1 MIGTT
6 EVKLAAIEV
15 TVDGISKINA
25 LQHRVIDRA
34 IKLLVENGLPLDEAT
49 LAVWG
54 PDIEQLA
61 LITKQFKAVSEMTNG
76 L

>member
-1 MIGTT
+1 MIGLT
-6 EVKLAAIEV
+6 EVKLAAIEI
-15 TVDGISKINA
+15 TVQAISEINA

-34 IKLLVENGLPLDEAT
+34 IDLLVENGLSLVEAKN
-49 LAVWG
+49 AVWG

-61 LITKQFKAVSEMTNG
+61 LIQQQCKAVSEVTDG